1 MKSVLKRKKISV
13 GKTPSW
19 LKRFLLVLLFA
30 STVAGFIF
38 STTRARHSAIK
49 IPAFFNKIPSFFN
62 KPVSLKKA
70 GEFGDFVVFRDKSG
84 LTEIEI
90 VCHGMG
96 VGKDGLSRAVVD
108 GTIVAPGAI
117 IRGMK
122 IVEINASNILVECS
136 GKSLRLEPGERV
148 APVVQ
153 TNGSPQPDRQIKP
166 SVPF

>member
-13 GKTPSW
+13 GKTPAW
-19 LKRFLLVLLFA
+19 LKRLLLVLLFA
-30 STVAGFIF
+30 STVAGFFF
-38 STTRARHSAIK
+38 STTGVRPSTIK
-49 IPAFFNKIPSFFN
+49 IPSFLNRIPSFFN
-62 KPVSLKKA
+62 KPVSLKKS
-70 GEFGDFVVFRDKSG
+70 GEFGDFVVFRDQSG

-96 VGKDGLSRAVVD
+96 VGKDGLSRAVID

-136 GKSLRLEPGERV
+136 GKNLRLEPGERV

-153 TNGSPQPDRQIKP
+153 TNGSPQPARQIKP

>member
-1 MKSVLKRKKISV
+1 MKSILKREKNSV

-19 LKRFLLVLLFA
+19 LKRILLVLLFA
-30 STVAGFIF
+30 STVAGFLF
-38 STTRARHSAIK
+38 GTTRVRHPAI
-49 IPAFFNKIPSFFN
+49 KIPSFFDKIHPFFN
-62 KPVSLKKA
+62 KSVSLKKA
-70 GEFGDFVVFRDKSG
+70 GEFGDFMVFRDKTG

-90 VCHGMG
+90 ICHGMG
-96 VGKDGLSRAVVD
+96 VGKDGLSRAVID

-122 IVEINASNILVECS
+122 IIEINASNILVECS
-136 GKSLRLEPGERV
+136 GKNLRLEPGERV

-153 TNGSPQPDRQIKP
+153 TNGSPQPARQIKP